1 MTTPLLALRDV
12 DAHHGDLQALFG
24 VSLEAREGDIVAIV
38 GANAAG
44 KSTTI
49 NVISGL
55 VRASAGRVEFEGVRL
70 DRLPPHHI
78 VERGIVQIPEG
89 RQLFPY
95 MSVTQ
100 NLEMGAYT
108 PAARERRHETL
119 EEVFEL
125 LPLLRDRRDQLAVSL
140 SGGEQQMCAIARG
153 LMARPRLLMLDEPSL
168 GLAPLFVQ
176 RCFDIVRRIHER
188 GVTVLIVEQN
198 VHHVLSLA
206 SRAYVLESGRVV
218 MSGPGP
224 TLLRDEGLRRAYMGM

>member
-1 MTTPLLALRDV
+1 MTPLLALRDV
-12 DAHHGDLQALFG
+12 DAHYGDLQALFG
-24 VSLEAREGDIVAIV
+24 VSLEAHEGEIVAVV

-44 KSTTI
+44 KSTTL

-55 VRASAGRVEFEGVRL
+55 IRTTAGRVELGGERI
-70 DRLPPHHI
+70 DHAPPHRI

-89 RQLFPY
+89 RQLFPF
-95 MSVTQ
+95 MTVAQ
-100 NLEMGAYT
+100 NLEMGAYSL
-108 PAARERRHETL
+108 AARERRHETL
-119 EEVFEL
+119 EEVFDL
-125 LPLLRDRRDQLAVSL
+125 LPLLRERRNQLAVQL

-206 SRAYVLESGRVV
+206 SRAYVLENGRVV
-218 MSGPGP
+218 MAGPGP

>member
-1 MTTPLLALRDV
+1 MTPLLALRGV

-24 VSLEAREGDIVAIV
+24 VSLEAHEGEIVAIV

-44 KSTTI
+44 KSTTL

-55 VRASAGRVEFEGVRL
+55 VRATAGQVELAGTPI
-70 DRLPPHHI
+70 DRMPAHRI
-78 VERGIVQIPEG
+78 VERGVVQIPEG

-95 MSVTQ
+95 MTVAQ

-108 PAARERRHETL
+108 PAARAQRPETL
-119 EEVFEL
+119 EEVFAL
-125 LPLLRDRRDQLAVSL
+125 LPVLRDRRDQLAVSL

-153 LMARPRLLMLDEPSL
+153 LMARPRVLMLDEPSL

-176 RCFDIVRRIHER
+176 RSFEIVRRINER
-188 GVTVLIVEQN
+188 GVTVVIVEQN
-198 VHHVLSLA
+198 VHHVLSIA

-224 TLLRDEGLRRAYMGM
+224 TLLRDEGLRRAYMGL

>member
-1 MTTPLLALRDV
+1 MTPLLALHDV
-12 DAHHGDLQALFG
+12 NAHYGDMQALFG
-24 VSLEAREGDIVAIV
+24 VSLEAHEGEIVAIV

-44 KSTTI
+44 KSTTL

-55 VRASAGRVEFEGVRL
+55 IRTTAGRVELSGERIDSV
-70 DRLPPHHI
+70 PPHRI
-78 VERGIVQIPEG
+78 VEHGIVQIPEG

-95 MSVTQ
+95 MTVAQ
-100 NLEMGAYT
+100 NLEMGAY
-108 PAARERRHETL
+108 PLAARERRHETL
-119 EEVFEL
+119 EEVFDL
-125 LPLLRDRRDQLAVSL
+125 LPLLRERRNQLAVQL

-198 VHHVLSLA
+198 VHHVLNLA
-206 SRAYVLESGRVV
+206 SRAYVLENGRVV
-218 MSGPGP
+218 MAGPGP